1 MRLSSERRGRTRR
14 DCLGLCMLKTSILI
28 LTKNDADGARACLE
42 AVYSQ
47 KNTGPFEVVVID
59 SGSTDGT
66 LDAVRRFPVRLEQ
79 IPAEHFHHARTRN
92 LAARHAK
99 GEFMVFLSQ
108 DAVPTSTEWLQAML
122 SNFTDSAIGA
132 VYGRQLPKQGS
143 SMERQDALNTLY
155 GEQKMVKDPASQKER
170 GYLFYHFSNV
180 NAALRRSVWQSS
192 PFPENLKVFEDLG
205 IAKLML
211 DSGWK
216 IAYEPAAAVFH
227 SHRHSTVGLFKRYF
241 DIGYTL
247 KELDIWDAPG
257 TRQSMLREAP
267 RLFSRKLV
275 RLKNNRQME
284 SLHEGIRQEIV
295 KSAGIFLGL
304 NQACLP
310 LFLKRHLSAFQVFD

>member
-1 MRLSSERRGRTRR
+1 
-14 DCLGLCMLKTSILI
+14 MLRTSILL
-28 LTKNDADGARACLE
+28 LTKNDVEGVCACLQ
-42 AVYSQ
+42 AVFSQ
-47 KNTGPFEVVVID
+47 ENAGPFEVVVID

-66 LDAVRRFPVRLEQ
+66 LDAVRQFPVRLEQ
-79 IPAEHFHHARTRN
+79 IPPESFHHARTRN
-92 LAARHAK
+92 LAGRHAK
-99 GEFMVFLSQ
+99 GEFLVFLSQ
-108 DAVPTSTEWLQAML
+108 DAVPASTNWLHAML
-122 SNFTDSAIGA
+122 SNFADPSVAA
-132 VYGRQLPKQGS
+132 VYGRQLPKRGS

-155 GEQKMVKDPASQKER
+155 GEHKIVKDPASQNGR
-170 GYLFYHFSNV
+170 GYLFYHFSDV
-180 NAALRRSVWQSS
+180 NAALRRSVWQSA

-205 IAKLML
+205 IAKLIL
-211 DSGWK
+211 DAGWK

-247 KELDIWDAPG
+247 KQLNIWDAPG
-257 TRQSMLREAP
+257 TRKSMVRELS
-267 RLFSRKLV
+267 RLFARKIV